1 MAHNDPRR
9 RLPPSQI
16 PGHQLYPL
24 LSQLTPLPNLAH
36 IKHENPGGIPGIHN
50 LATSH
55 HAVVPGKTQCPIC
68 HSYFSKN
75 TDLKRHIETVH
86 EGQKTQCPTCQALFS
101 RKTDLKRHIETVH
114 EGKRTH
120 CHLCSASFSRKTD
133 LKRHVET
140 VHEGKRTQCP
150 NCSASFS
157 RKTGLKQN
165 IETIHEGKK
174 TPVLNFYAKSDF
186 KRHSKL
192 NQILS
197 LYINLLYRENNCSLI
212 IQILHILRLALVLIK
227 LLNAGGYFQLGSILK
242 KFRNHQS

>member
-36 IKHENPGGIPGIHN
+36 IKHENPGGNPGGIPGIHHLAP

-140 VHEGKRTQCP
+140 VHEGKRTLCP

-157 RKTGLKQN
+157 RKTGLKQH
-165 IETIHEGKK
+165 I
-174 TPVLNFYAKSDF
+174 FAQ
-186 KRHSKL
+186 KL
-192 NQILS
+192 
-197 LYINLLYRENNCSLI
+197 
-212 IQILHILRLALVLIK
+212 AT
-227 LLNAGGYFQLGSILK
+227 
-242 KFRNHQS
+242 FR

>member
-36 IKHENPGGIPGIHN
+36 IKHENPGVNPGGIPGIHHLAP

-86 EGQKTQCPTCQALFS
+86 EGQKTQCPSCQALFS

-140 VHEGKRTQCP
+140 VHEGKRTLCP

-157 RKTGLKQN
+157 RKTGLKQH
-165 IETIHEGKK
+165 IETVHEREKN
-174 TPVLNFYAKSDF
+174 TVYCLVHYFY
-186 KRHSKL
+186 SK
-192 NQILS
+192 
-197 LYINLLYRENNCSLI
+197 
-212 IQILHILRLALVLIK
+212 A
-227 LLNAGGYFQLGSILK
+227 GYFQT
-242 KFRNHQS
+242 

>member
-1 MAHNDPRR
+1 MH
-9 RLPPSQI
+9 
-16 PGHQLYPL
+16 L
-24 LSQLTPLPNLAH
+24 LSPRARRGP
-36 IKHENPGGIPGIHN
+36 PGRRYARGLRYFKKFVKSRRYVGTLNCNSTDFKKIRQMKVVIFTRN
-50 LATSH
+50 STKVLKASLSL
-55 HAVVPGKTQCPIC
+55 VPGKTQCPIC

-140 VHEGKRTQCP
+140 VHEGKRTLCP

-157 RKTGLKQN
+157 RKTGLKQH
-165 IETIHEGKK
+165 IETVHE
-174 TPVLNFYAKSDF
+174 
-186 KRHSKL
+186 
-192 NQILS
+192 
-197 LYINLLYRENNCSLI
+197 REKNT
-212 IQILHILRLALVLIK
+212 V
-227 LLNAGGYFQLGSILK
+227 
-242 KFRNHQS
+242 